1 MPYANV
7 GGCRLLATIRCYKT
21 TIRWQAAPLA
31 ISNVVR
37 RGGSYH
43 FRRVVPA
50 ELRQRIGRRELVRS
64 LGSCDAKTARLLS
77 DQLYGESEQLFEL
90 ARQNPML
97 SNDQLARLVQDLYAL
112 VLKKEKSYR
121 ANGRFISEEHRV
133 ARAEYWRMIADSVR
147 KALGANALHD
157 GSWTAI
163 EAARIQGLKWAD
175 LDIEERHQCA
185 EAVHR
190 AGIDLAKALAARYE
204 GDFNFEPK
212 DKLLTRALRED
223 AAVTSPASTSHSPP
237 PKTEPVMQSGPI
249 FSMVYPDF
257 IKVQVNRGDWSGQ
270 MAGQADASYRLF
282 ISICGDRFLADY
294 KRADAKNFR
303 ETAERMPHDYGKAAL
318 YRSLS
323 PAEVIARYETLPSEK
338 RSSRLTQKTI
348 KRHFSAMSKLWSE
361 AIASGDAPENIFTG
375 FKFANTKRASDQ
387 RDMWDTDELKAL
399 FSSPIW
405 SGCANE
411 RQRGTIGD
419 RIIRDEKFWV
429 PLITLFSG
437 MRLEE
442 ICQLQTDDIR
452 EEDGITY
459 FDLNDRPPRQLKNKN
474 AVRKVPIHSELI
486 RLGFLHYAESFG
498 KRSYALFPQLK
509 PGGADNKLGHAFSK
523 WFTRYRKQIDAY
535 RKNLDFHS
543 LRHTATT
550 YMHQA
555 DVNTMVIDHLTG
567 HSTAGETAR
576 YTKGSALGQLAK
588 AIETIQ
594 PPMDFSS
601 LYEQHGNNDQT

>member
-1 MPYANV
+1 MPHANV
-7 GGCRLLATIRCYKT
+7 GGCRYFATIRCYKT
-21 TIRWQAAPLA
+21 ASRRLAEPLA

-37 RGGSYH
+37 RGGTYH
-43 FRRVVPA
+43 FRRAVPV
-50 ELRQRIGRRELVRS
+50 ELRERIGRRELVRS
-64 LGSCDAKTARLLS
+64 LGSCNAKTARLLS
-77 DQLYGESEQLFEL
+77 DQLYGESEHLFEL

-97 SNDQLARLVQDLYAL
+97 SDDQLARLVQDFYAL
-112 VLKKEKSYR
+112 VLRQEKAYR
-121 ANGRFISEEHRV
+121 VKGRFVSEEQRA
-133 ARAEYWRMIADSVR
+133 ARAEHWLRMAEEIR
-147 KALGANALHD
+147 KALGANRLHD

-163 EAARIQGLKWAD
+163 AAAKFQGLKWAD
-175 LDIEERHQCA
+175 LGIEERHQCA

-223 AAVTSPASTSHSPP
+223 AAASPVPASISPSP
-237 PKTEPVMQSGPI
+237 RTEPATQSGPTFSI
-249 FSMVYPDF
+249 FYPDF

-282 ISICGDRFLADY
+282 TNICGDRPLANY
-294 KRADAKNFR
+294 KRADARNFR
-303 ETAERMPHDYGKAAL
+303 ETAERMPYDYGKAAL
-318 YRSLS
+318 YRDLS
-323 PAEVIARYETLPSEK
+323 PAEVIARYETLPPEK

-361 AIASGDAPENIFTG
+361 AIASGDVPENIFTG

-387 RDMWDTDELKAL
+387 RDMWDADELKAL

-405 SGCANE
+405 TGCANE
-411 RQRGTIGD
+411 RQRGTKGD
-419 RIIRDEKFWV
+419 QIIRDEKFWV

-452 EEDGITY
+452 EEDGIAY

-486 RLGFLHYAESFG
+486 HLGFLRYAESFG

-509 PGGADNKLGHAFSK
+509 PGGADNKFGHAFSK
-523 WFTRYRKQIDAY
+523 WFTRYRQQISVY

-550 YMHQA
+550 CMHQA

-576 YTKGSALGQLAK
+576 YTKGSALSQLAEAVEK
-588 AIETIQ
+588 IR
-594 PPMDFSS
+594 PPLDFSR
-601 LYEQHGNNDQT
+601 LYDQNGGNG